1 MTLHQLT
8 ADLYHIMKSHSKVMV
23 FCAICHLS
31 ASDLPF
37 FAPAQSCYK
46 HKLLKINNYSIQ
58 LVSDFGIFCISRK
71 RSLKNHQPESTSE
84 IIITVILQISI
95 FCPPT
100 HLNTV
105 HKAAEDPIHREWE
118 RGVSELFLSIGIW
131 GCHVIYPR
139 LHRPFVWDEG
149 LLTPGWQDSN
159 WTWGFVLHMH

>member
-1 MTLHQLT
+1 MTLPQLT

-84 IIITVILQISI
+84 IIAVILQISI
-95 FCPPT
+95 FCPRT
-100 HLNTV
+100 RLNTTSS
-105 HKAAEDPIHREWE
+105 HSR
-118 RGVSELFLSIGIW
+118 RGPSPQGVGEGCLRAVSFHWYLRMSCDLPKITQAICVRW
-131 GCHVIYPR
+131 GSFDSR
-139 LHRPFVWDEG
+139 L
-149 LLTPGWQDSN
+149 T
-159 WTWGFVLHMH
+159 GF